1 MDNQLQQLIDLQKEQ
16 NALLKKY
23 LWRLRFSLLTLLL
36 LTTGTAIGLV
46 VLSYSLRPA
55 AAPTAPTATATFQF
69 VPQPQQ
75 GNATLQLQPIQ
86 PPPADDLFGP
96 PSAQSSN

>member
-36 LTTGTAIGLV
+36 LTTGTAIGLGA
-46 VLSYSLRPA
+46 LTYSLRSPP
-55 AAPTAPTATATFQF
+55 APTAPTATATLQF
-69 VPQPQQ
+69 IPQQ
-75 GNATLQLQPIQ
+75 GSTTLQLQPFQ
-86 PPPADDLFGP
+86 TGLSVDLNGTPPEV
-96 PSAQSSN
+96 SN